1 MRAIPFLAAGAAGGV
16 EMGDAFERMA
26 WDLEFAGRA
35 KRTRQVYL
43 ADGRAFAAFH
53 KTSPEAMGQG
63 EVRMW
68 VEHLIAKGTSPSRL
82 RQHLSALVFLF
93 RKTLGK
99 PEAVSFF
106 SWPKDALRLPVVL
119 SVEEVARLL
128 AAVPG
133 DNYRM
138 LFRTMFAAGLRI
150 REACRLK
157 MGDLDAERGVIH
169 VMGKG
174 NVERQ
179 AALHPRL
186 LEILRT
192 YWREVH
198 TVRPWLFTG
207 RLGKPLDPD
216 QARKVFKAARVQ
228 SGLTKRA
235 TPHALRHTYA
245 TLLLEAGTDLR
256 VIQALLGHS
265 TIRSTERYLHVATH
279 LLTASADP
287 LELLPP

>member
-1 MRAIPFLAAGAAGGV
+1 
-16 EMGDAFERMA
+16 MGTWLERLA

-35 KRTRQVYL
+35 VRTRKVYL
-43 ADGRAFAAFH
+43 ADGRAFAAFSGR
-53 KTSPEAMGQG
+53 SPEALGQAD
-63 EVRMW
+63 VRAW
-68 VEHLIAKGTSPSRL
+68 VEHLIAVGTSPSRL

-93 RKTLGK
+93 RKTLGR

-106 SWPKDALRLPVVL
+106 SWPKDAERLPVVL

-128 AAVPG
+128 EAVDG
-133 DNYRM
+133 EAYRM

-150 REACRLK
+150 REACRLQVE
-157 MGDLDAERGVIH
+157 DLDAARGVIR
-169 VMGKG
+169 VVGKG
-174 NVERQ
+174 GSERQ

-186 LEILRT
+186 LAALRRH
-192 YWREVH
+192 WCEARPAP
-198 TVRPWLFTG
+198 PWLFTG
-207 RLGKPLDPD
+207 RVGKPLDPD
-216 QARKVFKAARVQ
+216 QARKVFKAAVRE

-245 TLLLEAGTDLR
+245 TLLLEQGTDLR
-256 VIQALLGHS
+256 VIQALLGHA

-279 LLTASADP
+279 LITASADP